1 MANEVCVG
9 NSGHRSPLSSLR
21 VFRGLTEEG
30 RRRKVDMSGY
40 DITLIGYAD
49 ELNVVEKGKRH
60 KG

>member
-1 MANEVCVG
+1 MCGQQWAQVA
-9 NSGHRSPLSSLR
+9 LSSLR

-40 DITLIGYAD
+40 DIMLIGYAD